1 MSLLRLEPGRPWPWL
16 ATLLLRRCGGAGSLL
31 SGNAQLYMSA
41 DFPRQVYG
49 EIKQLFPAGTVE
61 TQVAR
66 PVVFGPEPSAMD
78 PAVRLVHTPTG
89 IEASCSDFP
98 SQTENYIAA
107 AIRLRIACD
116 KHAA

>member
-1 MSLLRLEPGRPWPWL
+1 ML
-16 ATLLLRRCGGAGSLL
+16 GGIAP
-31 SGNAQLYMSA
+31 LYMSA
-41 DFPRQVYG
+41 DFPRQIYG
-49 EIKQLFPAGTVE
+49 AAKQLFPDGTVE

-66 PVVFGPEPSAMD
+66 PAVFSPEPAAID

-89 IEASCSDFP
+89 IEVSCSDFP

-116 KHAA
+116 KYAA